1 MFFEAQRSGDLPE
14 ETMRVKWRKDST
26 LNDKGNNGE
35 DLTGGYFDGMLF
47 FKHLLFLIICVPY
60 PCHTRGTYIT
70 LHAMASKS
78 PKPCLILINSLH
90 PNISI

>member
-26 LNDKGNNGE
+26 LNDKGNKGE

-47 FKHLLFLIICVPY
+47 F
-60 PCHTRGTYIT
+60 
-70 LHAMASKS
+70 
-78 PKPCLILINSLH
+78 
-90 PNISI
+90 